1 MALSVHVPLSYGQP
15 PKPSLALS
23 QTKTVCDRDHHH
35 TLKDSLCWRAHQI
48 KLLHNFVG
56 LLTLQFLIVRCHALE
71 IPALYSEWALLD
83 LDCNY
88 VFNFDLITSDR
99 WSDSVASLVFMITSS
114 TKLLVRNFI
123 ASRFRVSFLDPVRF
137 GDHDRCIK
145 MLTLQLNDQKVF
157 LIRSICDRC
166 HKLKSNRVASS
177 MWRHN
182 VIKFFAV
189 TLRVRY
195 MSTSK
200 NIFWCVRSRSL
211 RLMALRL
218 FPQTTHRFTS
228 FLSDQSRQLL
238 LELFLSRKSF
248 SSSGINTPASQPC
261 RPCRWRVAVT
271 PFRSELMGVALRL
284 GLRTLASLASLRTL
298 VVFLP
303 SAVLVVQNY
312 NCWLLLVI
320 LGRFRDPRKRA
331 KKGLFLGVS
340 KTTLFSRFL
349 TSLTSHCSHQLII
362 KSSST
367 HHFIINFTHHIT
379 SYNSS
384 TLQWPQKHDFGTPK
398 TPLFWPLKNTPFLTP
413 KTLFFIIIKII
424 IINVINTSSETS
436 KITFFSFFNFF
447 KNRKLFFKS
456 AN

>member
-1 MALSVHVPLSYGQP
+1 MFHTSIKNTALAAHVPLSYGQP

-56 LLTLQFLIVRCHALE
+56 LLTLQFLIVQFDALE

-99 WSDSVASLVFMITSS
+99 WSDLVASLVFMITSS

-189 TLRVRY
+189 TLRVRC

-218 FPQTTHRFTS
+218 FLQTTHRFTS

-303 SAVLVVQNY
+303 SCY
-312 NCWLLLVI
+312 WL
-320 LGRFRDPRKRA
+320 F
-331 KKGLFLGVS
+331 
-340 KTTLFSRFL
+340 
-349 TSLTSHCSHQLII
+349 
-362 KSSST
+362 
-367 HHFIINFTHHIT
+367 
-379 SYNSS
+379 
-384 TLQWPQKHDFGTPK
+384 
-398 TPLFWPLKNTPFLTP
+398 
-413 KTLFFIIIKII
+413 KII
-424 IINVINTSSETS
+424 TADCYSS
-436 KITFFSFFNFF
+436 F
-447 KNRKLFFKS
+447 
-456 AN
+456 

>member
-1 MALSVHVPLSYGQP
+1 MALAVHVPLSYGQP

-137 GDHDRCIK
+137 GDHDRCVK

-189 TLRVRY
+189 TLRVRC

-303 SAVLVVQNY
+303 SAVVCVQNY
-312 NCWLLLVI
+312 NRWLLLVI
-320 LGRFRDPRKRA
+320 LGRFADPRKRA
-331 KKGLFLGVS
+331 KKASFWGLKNDPFFEVFW
-340 KTTLFSRFL
+340 LFK
-349 TSLTSHCSHQLII
+349 LINT
-362 KSSST
+362 SST
-367 HHFIINFTHHIT
+367 HHQIIVTSSNHHQLYLSHHIT
-379 SYNSS
+379 
-384 TLQWPQKHDFGTPK
+384 
-398 TPLFWPLKNTPFLTP
+398 
-413 KTLFFIIIKII
+413 
-424 IINVINTSSETS
+424 
-436 KITFFSFFNFF
+436 
-447 KNRKLFFKS
+447 
-456 AN
+456 

>member
-189 TLRVRY
+189 TLRVRC

-303 SAVLVVQNY
+303 SAVLLVQNY

-340 KTTLFSRFL
+340 KTTLFWLFHVSWY
-349 TSLTSHCSHQLII
+349 HIVII
-362 KSSST
+362 NSSSL

-379 SYNSS
+379 SHNSS
-384 TLQWPQKHDFGTPK
+384 TLHWPQKWRFWGPK
-398 TPLFWPLKNTPFLTP
+398 TPQKRPLKNTPFWP
-413 KTLFFIIIKII
+413 LFWPHFRVIKII

>member
-1 MALSVHVPLSYGQP
+1 MALAVHVPLSYGQP

-145 MLTLQLNDQKVF
+145 MLTLRFNDQKVF

-189 TLRVRY
+189 TLRVRC

-303 SAVLVVQNY
+303 STTLVVQNY

-340 KTTLFSRFL
+340 KTTLFCLFSLL
-349 TSLTSHCSHQLII
+349 TLFCIISTSSIYRL
-362 KSSST
+362 
-367 HHFIINFTHHIT
+367 IINFNHQLTSSHHQIVIT
-379 SYNSS
+379 RQNRHFRPFLGPS
-384 TLQWPQKHDFGTPK
+384 
-398 TPLFWPLKNTPFLTP
+398 KNTPFLTP
-413 KTLFFIIIKII
+413 FSTSSIFIILLII
-424 IINVINTSSETS
+424 THHQQHHQHVVRDLKNH
-436 KITFFSFFNFF
+436 FFQFF
-447 KNRKLFFKS
+447 
-456 AN
+456 